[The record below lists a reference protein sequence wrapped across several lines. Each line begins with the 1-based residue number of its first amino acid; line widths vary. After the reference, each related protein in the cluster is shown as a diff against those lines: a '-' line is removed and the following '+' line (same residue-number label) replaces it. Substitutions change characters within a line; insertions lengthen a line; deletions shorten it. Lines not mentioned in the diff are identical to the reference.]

1 MNKRIFA
8 LITAVV
14 MAAAL
19 ACSVFAAPEAVPFNT
34 MVVDIPGVLT
44 AEEAKEL
51 NDRAWKLTQQYEC
64 AVYIVINDNL
74 NGIQAWEFNEAIHR
88 EYKMGYGP
96 DKSCVILLLSMN
108 EREYD
113 IMAHGYG
120 NTAFTD
126 YGKDEMANGFL
137 FYFKDNDWYG
147 GFTEYLD
154 CCEKYLE
161 MARSGEPFD
170 IDTDS
175 ELSLIMAVICIGI
188 ACVIA
193 FVVCT
198 VFKMQMKTAVKQSHA
213 GMYIDGRGLV
223 LSGKSDR
230 YTHTVKT
237 KRYIEPKKPSSGS
250 RGGTTVNR
258 NGSSHRSGRF

>member
-1 MNKRIFA
+1 MGMPGILSH
-8 LITAVV
+8 LIIV
-14 MAAAL
+14 L
-19 ACSVFAAPEAVPFNT
+19 ACSVFAVPEPVPFNT
-34 MVVDIPGVLT
+34 MVVDVPGVLT
-44 AEEAKEL
+44 AEEANEL
-51 NDRAWKLTQQYEC
+51 NDRAWGLTQQYEC

-74 NGIQAWEFNEAIHR
+74 NGMQAWEFNEAIHR
-88 EYKMGYGP
+88 EYKMGYGA
-96 DKSCVILLLSMN
+96 DKSCIILLLSMD

-126 YGKDEMANGFL
+126 YGKEMMADGFL
-137 FYFKDNDWYG
+137 PYFGNDDWYG

-161 MARSGEPFD
+161 MARNGEPFD

-175 ELSLIMAVICIGI
+175 GLSLIMAVICVAV

-193 FVVCT
+193 FIVCT
-198 VFKMQMKTAVKQSHA
+198 VFKMQMKTAVRQSHA

-230 YTHTVKT
+230 YTHTIKT
-237 KRYIEPKKPSSGS
+237 KRYIEPKKPSNGGS